1 MKVEVNDQFRFASV
15 WLTNEE
21 KNDQQLRESL
31 QSLIA
36 EYKSKKYKFV
46 IFESG
51 SRDLLEQT
59 KGLLG
64 HNKNL
69 RANER

>member
-1 MKVEVNDQFRFASV
+1 MKVEVNDQFRFAFV

-21 KNDQQLRESL
+21 KNDQQIRESL
-31 QSLIA
+31 QPLMT
-36 EYKSKKYKFV
+36 EYKSKKYKLV
-46 IFESG
+46 VFESG

-59 KGLLG
+59 KGLLS

-69 RANER
+69 RANGG

>member
-1 MKVEVNDQFRFASV
+1 MKVEVNDQFRFAFV

-21 KNDQQLRESL
+21 KNDQQIRESL
-31 QSLIA
+31 QPLMT
-36 EYKSKKYKFV
+36 EYKSKKYKLV
-46 IFESG
+46 VFESG

-59 KGLLG
+59 KGLLS

-69 RANER
+69 R

>member
-1 MKVEVNDQFRFASV
+1 MKVEVNDRFRFASV

-21 KNDQQLRESL
+21 KDNPQIREKL
-31 QSLIA
+31 QPLMDK
-36 EYKSKKYKFV
+36 YKEMKYKFV

-59 KGLLG
+59 KGLLS

-69 RANER
+69 VANER

>member
-1 MKVEVNDQFRFASV
+1 MEVEVNDRFRFAGV

-21 KNDQQLRESL
+21 KDNPQVREKL
-31 QSLIA
+31 QPLMDK
-36 EYKSKKYKFV
+36 YKEMKYKFV

-59 KGLLG
+59 KGLLS
-64 HNKNL
+64 HNKSL
-69 RANER
+69 TASER